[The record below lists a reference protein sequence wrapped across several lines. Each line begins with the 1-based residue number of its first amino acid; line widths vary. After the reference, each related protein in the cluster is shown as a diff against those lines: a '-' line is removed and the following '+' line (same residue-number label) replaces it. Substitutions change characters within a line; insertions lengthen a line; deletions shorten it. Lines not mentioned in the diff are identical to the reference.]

1 MTLCTSILVWP
12 QQSVTVRGYVP
23 RRWAQSNTSAR
34 SPPSPVRQTAVQ
46 GTNVTFSLGARL
58 LLTAYFDSASK
69 SACILIRPL
78 VTTILFF
85 QG

>member
-1 MTLCTSILVWP
+1 VHLNPCVASA
-12 QQSVTVRGYVP
+12 VRDGA
-23 RRWAQSNTSAR
+23 W
-34 SPPSPVRQTAVQ
+34 VRAATMDAVKHVSQIAPLAGEANCGQ
-46 GTNVTFSLGARL
+46 GTNVPFSLGARL

>member
-1 MTLCTSILVWP
+1 MHLNPCVASA
-12 QQSVTVRGYVP
+12 VRDGAWV
-23 RRWAQSNTSAR
+23 RSATMDAVKHV
-34 SPPSPVRQTAVQ
+34 SQIAPPLVRQTAVQ
-46 GTNVTFSLGARL
+46 GTNVTFLLGARL

>member
-1 MTLCTSILVWP
+1 
-12 QQSVTVRGYVP
+12 
-23 RRWAQSNTSAR
+23 
-34 SPPSPVRQTAVQ
+34 VQ
-46 GTNVTFSLGARL
+46 GTNVTFLLGARL